1 MKKLCYA
8 ICIVVF
14 AACGG
19 SKPADDKV
27 ADIAPAQEKASMLS
41 EAFNASFGKL
51 LHEYYALRDALTA
64 DDTAAANTAAA
75 SLITAAAGV
84 KLDELKA
91 VDTSNIIIP
100 TAKTYTDGI
109 SAESKGLIGES
120 KIGEKRKAFQMIS
133 AGLFDLVRTVRYDKE
148 KIYLLH
154 CPMAFNNTGADWL
167 SNATEIKN
175 PYFGKD
181 MRTCGEVRDSVVFR

>member
-1 MKKLCYA
+1 MR
-8 ICIVVF
+8 
-14 AACGG
+14 AAESG
-19 SKPADDKV
+19 A
-27 ADIAPAQEKASMLS
+27 A
-41 EAFNASFGKL
+41 EAN
-51 LHEYYALRDALTA
+51 RDLAENRPVQPDVDLPV
-64 DDTAAANTAAA
+64 
-75 SLITAAAGV
+75 AGV

-109 SAESKGLIGES
+109 SAESKGLIGEA

-181 MRTCGEVRDSVVFR
+181 MLTCGEVRDSVVFR

>member
-1 MKKLCYA
+1 MKKLCY
-8 ICIVVF
+8 IVSIVLL

-27 ADIAPAQEKASMLS
+27 ADIAPAQEKTSVLS
-41 EAFNASFGKL
+41 EAFNTSFGKL
-51 LHEYYALRDALTA
+51 LSEYYSLRDALTA

-91 VDTSNIIIP
+91 VDTGNIIIP

-109 SAESKGLIGES
+109 SAESKGLIGEA

-167 SNATEIKN
+167 INATEIKN

-181 MRTCGEVRDSVVFR
+181 MLTCGEVRDSVVFR